1 MFEFGKDYD
10 VNQLL
15 ADLFALLVKIIAF
28 IKGDDSAFDGVTIF
42 HGLRK

>member
-15 ADLFALLVKIIAF
+15 ADLFALLIKIIAF
-28 IKGDDSAFDGVTIF
+28 IKGDDSAFDGITIF

>member
-15 ADLFALLVKIIAF
+15 ADLFSLLVKIIAF
-28 IKGDDSAFDGVTIF
+28 IKGDDSAFEGLTIF
-42 HGLRK
+42 HGLAK